1 LLNLTANDLEIL
13 LESLRESWVDSPD
26 FSENPTAFE
35 GIKRVNEDYMFCC
48 PVHKESNPSCGI
60 STKYPYVWHCFSC
73 DASGTVYDL
82 VNTVIKGSIA
92 HAEYFIEKLLYFD
105 NGYSKPLSV
114 GLLSQII
121 EEIKKTKNYKVISEE
136 EGLRY
141 KGVIHPYLYKR
152 GLSNKVINAYEVGY
166 DKETNSIVFPIR
178 DHLGNIRFLQRRSIH
193 GKKFDNE
200 KGVEKRDILYGLYYL
215 LKSKKRF
222 KELYVVESAIDAMSC
237 YMVGLPS
244 VALLGRVFY
253 EAMLPAL
260 CLLKVNNIKL
270 LLDNDKAGREA
281 TEQVSRLLT
290 RYGFNVQVAVPIDGY
305 KDANDLLLGGK
316 LKDVEFTHIIFK
328 QKGLCE

>member
-1 LLNLTANDLEIL
+1 MLNLTDNDLEIL
-13 LESLRESWVDSPD
+13 LESLRESWADSPN

-35 GIKRVNEDYMFCC
+35 RMKRVNEDYMFCC
-48 PVHKESNPSCGI
+48 PVHKESNPSCGV
-60 STKYPYVWHCFSC
+60 SAKYPYVWHCFSC
-73 DASGTVYDL
+73 DASGTLYDL
-82 VNTVIKGSIA
+82 VNTVIKGSFA
-92 HAEYFIEKLLYFD
+92 HAEYYIEKLLYFD
-105 NGYSKPLSV
+105 NGYSRPLNV
-114 GLLSQII
+114 GVLSQII

-178 DHLGNIRFLQRRSIH
+178 DHLGNIRFLQRRSIQ

-215 LKSKKRF
+215 LKPKKKF
-222 KELYVVESAIDAMSC
+222 NELYIVESAIDVLSC
-237 YMVGLPS
+237 YMVGFPS
-244 VALLGRVFY
+244 VALLGRAFY

-260 CLLKVNNIKL
+260 CLLKIKNIKL
-270 LLDNDKAGREA
+270 LLDNDKAGRIA
-281 TEQVSRLLT
+281 TEQISRFLT
-290 RYGFNVQVAVPIDGY
+290 RHGFNVQTAVPIDGY

-316 LKDVEFTHIIFK
+316 LKNIKFTHMVFK
-328 QKGLCE
+328 QKELCE